1 MSLTGPLEQSSG
13 LIRKGD
19 FSGAEALAQGLLAQA
34 RFSDAEAVFRQ
45 LCAAAPG
52 DAQAWLGLGRALD
65 RQKKPA
71 EATDAFQRACEL
83 APAWGEA
90 QRLLGACKLRDG
102 ATLEALRCFE
112 RAVAAEPANAMHHAA
127 LANAYQ
133 QLNDHRATLT
143 HFARAVELAPQ
154 SAPLFSTYLFELSHH
169 PELSPEHVFAEHVRY
184 GQTFGGRDDRVHHAA
199 RPDPNRRLR
208 IGYVSGDFYRHT
220 AMLFLVPVLRQHDRR
235 RFEIFAYANVY
246 RPDAGTAEIEAL
258 VEHWRPISA
267 LSDDAAAALILGDRI
282 DILVD
287 LSGHTNSN
295 RLPVFARKPAP
306 VQVSWLGYPA
316 TTGLA
321 GDRLQDRQLG
331 DQAGAPSLLCRAA
344 LSHAGRRR
352 LLQSADRYRSA
363 RSAAGAR
370 QRLHHLR
377 QLQRAQQDEPGRRR
391 RLGRRAAPG
400 AGEPPAAQVHG
411 PARR

>member
-13 LIRKGD
+13 LIRNGD
-19 FSGAEALAQGLLAQA
+19 FSGAKALAQDLLAQA
-34 RFSDAEAVFRQ
+34 RFNDAEAVFRQ

-65 RQKKPA
+65 RQKKAA
-71 EATDAFQRACEL
+71 EATEAFQRACEL

-90 QRLLGACKLRDG
+90 LRLLGACKLRDG

-169 PELSPEHVFAEHVRY
+169 PELSAAHVFAEHVRY
-184 GQTFGGRDDRVHHAA
+184 GKTFGGRADRVSHAA
-199 RPDPNRRLR
+199 RPDPTRRLR

-220 AMLFLVPVLRQHDRR
+220 AMLFLTPVLRHHDRR

-246 RPDAGTAEIEAL
+246 RPDAGTAEIEAAGRAL
-258 VEHWRPISA
+258 AAHFGAVGRCGGGAGRERP
-267 LSDDAAAALILGDRI
+267 DRHPGGP
-282 DILVD
+282 V
-287 LSGHTNSN
+287 GAH
-295 RLPVFARKPAP
+295 RLRTGCRCSPRKPAP
-306 VQVSWLGYPA
+306 VQASWLGYPA
-316 TTGLA
+316 TTGLTEIDYKIA
-321 GDRLQDRQLG
+321 NWATKPERQAFYVEQLYRMP
-331 DQAGAPSLLCRAA
+331 GAAA
-344 LSHAGRRR
+344 CFNPPIDIGPPGPPPALANW
-352 LLQSADRYRSA
+352 
-363 RSAAGAR
+363 
-370 QRLHHLR
+370 LHHLR
-377 QLQRAQQDEPGRRR
+377 QLQCAAQDEP
-391 RLGRRAAPG
+391 
-400 AGEPPAAQVHG
+400 
-411 PARR
+411 